1 MTVIIGLVH
10 EGKTY
15 MGADSAATDASYGI
29 MLRQDP
35 KIERVGELLIG
46 SSGSPRISQ
55 LVRKAFTVPDLPF
68 RDDNLMRYMVTAFVD
83 ALRDLFKN
91 EPHEEGKTALDESA
105 IMVGARGHLYCIY
118 DDYQVEEVSNGYN
131 AIGAASDIAL
141 GSLHFTGE
149 LNLGK
154 YIVDL
159 AKQDPRFRLR
169 LALEACQEHNA
180 SIREPFIYLETP

>member
-35 KIERVGELLIG
+35 KIERVGEMPIG

-55 LVRKAFTVPDLPF
+55 LVRKVLTVPDPPPHE
-68 RDDNLMRYMVTAFVD
+68 DDLMRYMVTAFVD
-83 ALRDLFKN
+83 ALSKN

-105 IMVGARGHLYCIY
+105 IMVGVQGHLYCIY
-118 DDYQVEEVSNGYN
+118 DDYQVEEVSNGCN

-149 LNLGK
+149 LSVGK
-154 YIVDL
+154 YTVSL
-159 AKQDPRFRLR
+159 ANQEPRFRLR